1 MGLLF
6 DGQEKE
12 SYNVRKEK
20 RKEQCALGAVKS
32 HPLSLVA
39 LLQSLSRLNW
49 KLMGHLDL
57 FFSTAPKTNTHTHTH
72 TRPSFIQTV

>member
-6 DGQEKE
+6 DGPEKE

-32 HPLSLVA
+32 HPLSL
-39 LLQSLSRLNW
+39 SLP
-49 KLMGHLDL
+49 L
-57 FFSTAPKTNTHTHTH
+57 FNLFPD
-72 TRPSFIQTV
+72 